1 MKYPINGN
9 KNIEEYWI
17 KTREKSD
24 KITKKLI
31 NPPGYHKMSGGIND
45 MNKTDMECLS
55 ALQHDHLYMQ
65 QNYEKLRKKYIDEFV
80 AIRNKKIIASN
91 KDLESL
97 LRFLRS
103 KKINPAC
110 TLIEF
115 FPPKDLLL
123 VL

>member
-1 MKYPINGN
+1 MKTEEKTG
-9 KNIEEYWI
+9 KNN
-17 KTREKSD
+17 
-24 KITKKLI
+24 KKLI
-31 NPPGYHKMSGGIND
+31 NHPGYQEVSGGKKS
-45 MNKTDMECLS
+45 MSKTDLECLT

-80 AIRNKKIIASN
+80 AIRNKKIIAAH
-91 KDLESL
+91 KDLDSL
-97 LRFLRS
+97 LRLLRS

-115 FPPKDLLL
+115 FPPKDLFL

>member
-1 MKYPINGN
+1 MNA
-9 KNIEEYWI
+9 
-17 KTREKSD
+17 REKTD
-24 KITKKLI
+24 KNNKKLI
-31 NPPGYHKMSGGIND
+31 NPPGYHDISGGIKN
-45 MNKTDMECLS
+45 MNKTDLECLN

-65 QNYEKLRKKYIDEFV
+65 LNYEKLRKKYIDEFV
-80 AIRNKKIIASN
+80 AIRNKKIIATH
-91 KDLESL
+91 KDLDCL